1 MKKVN
6 LSWAG
11 AVLVFALLLWCTAA
25 TPGTIADPSTYTCA
39 VYSTALSL
47 LPPVVAIVLAL
58 NTKEVY
64 TSLLVGIATGAL
76 LFANGNLELALNTLF
91 FNEDGGM
98 VAKLSDSSNVGILVF
113 LVMLGILV
121 ALMNK
126 AGGSAAFGRW
136 ASTHIHTRAGAQF
149 MTLVLGVLIFVDD
162 YFNCL
167 TVGSVMRPV
176 TDRQKVSRAKLAYL
190 IDATAAPVCIIAP
203 VSSWAAAVTS
213 SVPEGSG
220 INGFTMFLR
229 TIPYNY
235 YALLTLIMI
244 LFLIFTGTDYG
255 PMKLNED
262 NALKGDLFTTEDRP
276 YGDDVDD
283 GTAACGH
290 VIDLILPVLVLIAAC
305 IFGLIYTGGFFE
317 GVDFITAFSDCNA
330 SAGLVMGSSIAL
342 LFTFVFYR
350 VRGVMTFQDFAACI
364 PEGFKAMVSPML
376 ILTLAW
382 TLSGMTNLLGAKY
395 YVANLLN
402 GSAAALQYLLP
413 TIIFLVAVFLAF
425 ATGTSW
431 GTFSILI
438 PIVCHAFPQGDAGHL
453 HCGLPVRRSVRRPLL
468 PHLGHLHHGV
478 RRCPLQPCEPCV
490 HPAALCHH
498 GGGHLGGVLC
508 RHRPEPDV
516 PGRQRQPAHLAGA
529 AGRGHRAGAGGAERH
544 PAANGQSRLTQPA
557 FLALSRGQKSS
568 FAQFSG
574 CFTRLCFPFGCFSG
588 MMDPETND
596 RAAFGRRGG
605 RPR

>member
-6 LSWAG
+6 LSWLG
-11 AVLVFALLLWCTAA
+11 ALLVFALLLWCTAA
-25 TPGTIADPSTYTCA
+25 TPGKLADPSTYTCA

-76 LFANGNLELALNTLF
+76 LYANGNLELALNTLF
-91 FNEDGGM
+91 FNEEGGM

-113 LVMLGILV
+113 LVMLGTLV

-149 MTLVLGVLIFVDD
+149 ATLLLGVMIFVDD

-235 YALLTLIMI
+235 YAILTIVMA
-244 LFLIFTGTDYG
+244 LFLIFTGTEYG
-255 PMKLNED
+255 SMKLHED
-262 NALKGDLFTTEDRP
+262 NAKKGDLFTTEERP
-276 YGDDVDD
+276 YGNDAVSDTD
-283 GTAACGH
+283 ASGH
-290 VIDLILPVLVLIAAC
+290 VIDLLAPVLVLIAGC

-317 GVDFITAFSDCNA
+317 GVDFVTAFADCNA
-330 SAGLVMGSSIAL
+330 SMGLVLGSSIAL
-342 LFTFVFYR
+342 MFTFVFYR
-350 VRGVMTFQDFAACI
+350 VRNVMTFQDFAACL

-395 YVANLLN
+395 YVASLLH

-413 TIIFLVAVFLAF
+413 VIIFLVAVGLAF

-431 GTFSILI
+431 GTFSILV
-438 PIVCHAFPQGDAGHL
+438 PIVCHAFPQGEMLVIAIAACLSGAVCGD
-453 HCGLPVRRSVRRPLL
+453 HCSPISDTTIM
-468 PHLGHLHHGV
+468 
-478 RRCPLQPCEPCV
+478 
-490 HPAALCHH
+490 AS
-498 GGGHLGGVLC
+498 
-508 RHRPEPDV
+508 
-516 PGRQRQPAHLAGA
+516 AGA
-529 AGRGHRAGAGGAERH
+529 HCSHINHVSTQLPYAMTAAAISAVCYVITGLAQAVLGANASLLTSLVLLGAAIVLELVVLNVIRIRVSH
-544 PAANGQSRLTQPA
+544 GKNAA
-557 FLALSRGQKSS
+557 
-568 FAQFSG
+568 
-574 CFTRLCFPFGCFSG
+574 
-588 MMDPETND
+588 
-596 RAAFGRRGG
+596 
-605 RPR
+605 

>member
-1 MKKVN
+1 MKNKN

-11 AVLVFALLLWCTAA
+11 ALFVFALLLWCTAV
-25 TPGTIADPSTYTCA
+25 TPGKVADPATYTCA
-39 VYSTALSL
+39 VYSTFFSL
-47 LPPVVAIVLAL
+47 LPPVIAIVLAL

-64 TSLLVGIATGAL
+64 TSLLVGIASGAL
-76 LFANGNLELALNTLF
+76 LYANGNLELALNTLF

-98 VAKLSDSSNVGILVF
+98 ITKLSDSGNVGILAF

-136 ASTHIHTRAGAQF
+136 ASTHIHSRAGAQF
-149 MTLVLGVLIFVDD
+149 ATLLLGVMIFVDD

-190 IDATAAPVCIIAP
+190 IDSTAAPICIIAP

-213 SVPEGSG
+213 SVPAGSG

-235 YALLTLIMI
+235 YAVMTVVMS
-244 LFLIFTGTDYG
+244 LFLIFTGAEFG

-262 NALKGDLFTTEDRP
+262 NAKNGDLFTTADRP

-283 GTAACGH
+283 GSDTNGH
-290 VIDLILPVLVLIAAC
+290 VIDLIAPVLVLIAAC
-305 IFGLIYTGGFFE
+305 IFGMVYTGGFFE
-317 GVDFITAFSDCNA
+317 GVDFITAFADCNA
-330 SAGLVMGSSIAL
+330 SAGLVLGSSIAL

-350 VRGVMTFQDFAACI
+350 VRSVMTFQDFAACI

-376 ILTLAW
+376 ILSLAW
-382 TLSGMTNLLGAKY
+382 TLSGMTGLLGAKY
-395 YVANLLN
+395 YVANLLGN
-402 GSAAALQYLLP
+402 SAAALQYLLP
-413 TIIFLVAVFLAF
+413 FIIFLVAVFLAF

-438 PIVCHAFPQGDAGHL
+438 PIVCQAFPDGEMLVVSIAACLSGAVCGDHCSPISDTTIMASAGAHCSHVNHVSTQLPYAITAAACSAVCYVITGLAQAVLGSRASLVTSLVLLVVAIVLELAVLGVIRARTRAKTSGDA
-453 HCGLPVRRSVRRPLL
+453 
-468 PHLGHLHHGV
+468 
-478 RRCPLQPCEPCV
+478 
-490 HPAALCHH
+490 A
-498 GGGHLGGVLC
+498 
-508 RHRPEPDV
+508 
-516 PGRQRQPAHLAGA
+516 
-529 AGRGHRAGAGGAERH
+529 
-544 PAANGQSRLTQPA
+544 
-557 FLALSRGQKSS
+557 
-568 FAQFSG
+568 
-574 CFTRLCFPFGCFSG
+574 
-588 MMDPETND
+588 
-596 RAAFGRRGG
+596 
-605 RPR
+605 

>member
-1 MKKVN
+1 MKNKN

-11 AVLVFALLLWCTAA
+11 ALLVFALLLWCTAA
-25 TPGTIADPSTYTCA
+25 TPGKIADPATYTCA
-39 VYSTALSL
+39 VYSSALSL

-76 LFANGNLELALNTLF
+76 LYANGNLELALTTLF

-98 VAKLSDSSNVGILVF
+98 VSKLSDSSNVGILVF

-149 MTLVLGVLIFVDD
+149 ATLLLGVMIFVDD

-176 TDRQKVSRAKLAYL
+176 TDRQKISRAKLAYL
-190 IDATAAPVCIIAP
+190 IDATAAPICIIAP

-235 YALLTLIMI
+235 YAIMTI
-244 LFLIFTGTDYG
+244 VMCLFLIFTGTDYG
-255 PMKLNED
+255 PMKRNEE
-262 NALKGDLFTTEDRP
+262 NAKNGDLFTTEDRP
-276 YGDDVDD
+276 YGDDMDD
-283 GTAACGH
+283 GTDTHGH
-290 VIDLILPVLVLIAAC
+290 VVDLVAPVIVLIAAC
-305 IFGLIYTGGFFE
+305 IFGMIYSGGFFE
-317 GVDFITAFSDCNA
+317 GVDFVSAFANCNA
-330 SAGLVMGSSIAL
+330 SMGLVMGSSIAL

-350 VRGVMTFQDFAACI
+350 TRQVMTFQDFAACI
-364 PEGFKAMVSPML
+364 PDGFKAMVSPML

-382 TLSGMTNLLGAKY
+382 TLSGMTGLLGAKY
-395 YVANLLN
+395 YVADLLS

-413 TIIFLVAVFLAF
+413 FIIFIVAVFLAF

-438 PIVCHAFPQGDAGHL
+438 PIVCHAFPEGEMLVLSIAACLSGAVCGDHCSPISDTTIMASAGA
-453 HCGLPVRRSVRRPLL
+453 HCSHVNHVSTQLPYALTV
-468 PHLGHLHHGV
+468 
-478 RRCPLQPCEPCV
+478 
-490 HPAALCHH
+490 AAISAGCY
-498 GGGHLGGVLC
+498 V
-508 RHRPEPDV
+508 
-516 PGRQRQPAHLAGA
+516 LAGVGEAVLGSNANVFSSLILLAVAIAVELVVLSIVRIRTGHARPKA
-529 AGRGHRAGAGGAERH
+529 A
-544 PAANGQSRLTQPA
+544 ST
-557 FLALSRGQKSS
+557 K
-568 FAQFSG
+568 
-574 CFTRLCFPFGCFSG
+574 
-588 MMDPETND
+588 
-596 RAAFGRRGG
+596 
-605 RPR
+605 

>member
-1 MKKVN
+1 MKNKN

-11 AVLVFALLLWCTAA
+11 ALFVFALLLWCTAV
-25 TPGTIADPSTYTCA
+25 TPGKVADPATYTCA
-39 VYSTALSL
+39 VYSTFFSL
-47 LPPVVAIVLAL
+47 LPPVIAIVLAL

-64 TSLLVGIATGAL
+64 TSLLVGIASGAL
-76 LFANGNLELALNTLF
+76 LYANGNLELALNTLF

-98 VAKLSDSSNVGILVF
+98 ITKLSDSGNVGILAF

-136 ASTHIHTRAGAQF
+136 ASTHIHSRAGAQF
-149 MTLVLGVLIFVDD
+149 ATLLLGVMIFVDD

-190 IDATAAPVCIIAP
+190 IDSTAAPICIIAP

-235 YALLTLIMI
+235 YAVLTVVMS
-244 LFLIFTGTDYG
+244 LFLIFTGAEFG

-262 NALKGDLFTTEDRP
+262 NAKNGDLFTTTDRP

-283 GTAACGH
+283 GSDTNGH
-290 VIDLILPVLVLIAAC
+290 VIDLLAPVLVLIAAC
-305 IFGLIYTGGFFE
+305 IFGMIYTGGFFE
-317 GVDFITAFSDCNA
+317 GVDFITAFADCNA
-330 SAGLVMGSSIAL
+330 SAGLVLGSSIAL

-350 VRGVMTFQDFAACI
+350 VRSVMTFQDFAACI

-376 ILTLAW
+376 ILSLAW
-382 TLSGMTNLLGAKY
+382 TLSGMTGLLGAKY
-395 YVANLLN
+395 YVANLLGN
-402 GSAAALQYLLP
+402 SAAALQYLLP
-413 TIIFLVAVFLAF
+413 VIIFLVAVFLAF

-438 PIVCHAFPQGDAGHL
+438 QIVCHAFPDGEMLVVSIAACLSGAVCGDHCSPISDTTIMASAGAHCSHVNHVSTQLPYAITAAACSAVCYIITGLAQAVLGSRASLVTSLVLLVVAIVLELAVLGVIRARTRAKTSGDA
-453 HCGLPVRRSVRRPLL
+453 V
-468 PHLGHLHHGV
+468 
-478 RRCPLQPCEPCV
+478 
-490 HPAALCHH
+490 
-498 GGGHLGGVLC
+498 
-508 RHRPEPDV
+508 
-516 PGRQRQPAHLAGA
+516 
-529 AGRGHRAGAGGAERH
+529 
-544 PAANGQSRLTQPA
+544 
-557 FLALSRGQKSS
+557 
-568 FAQFSG
+568 
-574 CFTRLCFPFGCFSG
+574 
-588 MMDPETND
+588 
-596 RAAFGRRGG
+596 
-605 RPR
+605 